1 MASVRLPTYI
11 RREEAL
17 RGRGLRILAI
27 VSSGVRREL
36 KRRWTLLALIAAIL
50 FGVISTIFNIFLAP
64 LIQPGVVI
72 DASFFF
78 DTLTFPIVL
87 FFILVVAAAVGSGLI
102 SDDMRHMSLTLYLS
116 RPLTTGDYLAAK
128 ALIVGIF
135 VFIAVAVPAIASPIV
150 AAVLLYVGW
159 ELALQVLLAGAAFGL
174 LTMVLFS
181 LLALLFS
188 SLTQRKGVAAAGTIA
203 SVLALE
209 ILSVPLFGVFE
220 SLEVFHLSLYQ
231 NLLAVGRVLYGLP
244 ASGITA
250 FGFLAW
256 EVSLPIL
263 VALIAVF
270 TTVAYTRIRSMEV
283 ITG

>member
-1 MASVRLPTYI
+1 MGSVQLPTYV
-11 RREEAL
+11 RREEPL
-17 RGRGLRILAI
+17 RGRGFRILAI
-27 VSSGVRREL
+27 VGSGVRREF
-36 KRRWTLLALIAAIL
+36 RRLWTLLALGGAIL
-50 FGVISTIFNIFLAP
+50 FGVISTIFNIFVAP
-64 LIQPGVVI
+64 LLQPGVVI

-78 DTLTFPIVL
+78 ATLTFPIVL

-116 RPLTTGDYLAAK
+116 RPLTTGDYLASK
-128 ALIVGIF
+128 AIIVGIF

-150 AAVLLYVGW
+150 AAILLYVGW
-159 ELALQVLLAGAAFGL
+159 ELAIQVLLAGAAFGL
-174 LTMVLFS
+174 FTMVLFS

-203 SVLALE
+203 SVIALE
-209 ILSVPLFGVFE
+209 ILSPNLSLVFE
-220 SLEVFHLSLYQ
+220 AQEVLHLSVYQ

-244 ASGITA
+244 AT
-250 FGFLAW
+250 GFLAW

-263 VALIAVF
+263 LALIALF
-270 TTVAYTRIRSMEV
+270 ATVAYTRIRSMEV